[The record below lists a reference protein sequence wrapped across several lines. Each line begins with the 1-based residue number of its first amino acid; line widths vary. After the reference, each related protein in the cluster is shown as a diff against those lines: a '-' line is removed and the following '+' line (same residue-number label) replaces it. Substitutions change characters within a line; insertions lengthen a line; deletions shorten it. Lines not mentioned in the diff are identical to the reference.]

1 MSVKKEIVTGRDV
14 AAFIA
19 ANHDLSKAKAE
30 EIVKDVFAVIVSDA
44 LEGKK
49 VQLTKFGIFEVQDKS
64 ARVGRNPQTGEE
76 VQIPARRVIKFKAA
90 KALKDEAAGV

>member
-1 MSVKKEIVTGRDV
+1 MSKKEIVTGRDI

-19 ANHDLSKAKAE
+19 ANHDLSKTKAE

-44 LEGKK
+44 LDGKK
-49 VQLTKFGIFEVQDKS
+49 VQLSKFGIFEAQDKP

-76 VQIPARRVIKFKAA
+76 VQIPERKVIKFKMA
-90 KALKDEAAGV
+90 KAVKDEAAGA